1 MSLNISSRGAKS
13 HVKSELKDAFFLG
26 AGASINSGI
35 PLTKQFLPY
44 LFSEKQTDP
53 RLMRLVRF
61 IDQFFNVNSTKP
73 ESLPKFEQVLSLLD
87 LALLEDHEF
96 SSIYTRSNIGQLR
109 SDMDYLIWR
118 MLEQSSRKGST
129 RVFEKFASA
138 LDPKE
143 NILFSLNY
151 DTLLDH
157 ALLEVFKSLDYG
169 VRFSEIHGHHPK
181 TRKTDLD
188 NQTPLYIK
196 LHGSINWLQCPN
208 CQSFYCYQGSKELG
222 KVFDSKA
229 ELCPHDD
236 GYLRGIIVSPT
247 WNKRYTSA
255 PLSLLWIK
263 ASKHLRSVKR
273 ITFIGYSL
281 SDVDMRVIYLLKRSL
296 FNNPANVEIRV
307 VDPEPSGKIFKRY
320 ERLFG
325 SINAINTSFEEFV
338 ENYDI

>member
-1 MSLNISSRGAKS
+1 MNLKISSRGVVP
-13 HVKSELKDAFFLG
+13 HVKSELREAFFLG
-26 AGASINSGI
+26 AGASISSGI

-44 LFSEKQTDP
+44 LFSVKQTDP
-53 RLMRLVRF
+53 RLLRLLKF
-61 IDQFFNVNSTKP
+61 IDNFFIVNSAEY

-96 SSIYTRSNIGQLR
+96 SAIYTRASIGQLR

-118 MLEQSSRKGST
+118 MLEQSSRQGST
-129 RVFEKFASA
+129 KVFEKFAS
-138 LDPKE
+138 LLKPRE
-143 NILFSLNY
+143 HILFSLNY

-157 ALLEVFKSLDYG
+157 ALLKVFQSLDYG
-169 VRFSEIHGHHPK
+169 VRFSEIHGNNPK
-181 TRKTDLD
+181 TRQTDLGSK
-188 NQTPLYIK
+188 TPLYIK

-208 CQSFYCYQGSKELG
+208 CQAFYCYQGAKELR

-229 ELCPHDD
+229 ELCLHDN
-236 GYLRGIIVSPT
+236 GYLRGLIVSPT

-263 ASKHLRSVKR
+263 ASKHLRSIQR

-281 SDVDMRVIYLLKRSL
+281 SDVDMRVIYLLKRSI
-296 FNNPANVEIRV
+296 FNNPTDVQIRV

-325 SINAINTSFEEFV
+325 PIDAINSSFEEFV
-338 ENYDI
+338 EKGKI

>member
-1 MSLNISSRGAKS
+1 MNLKISSRGAKP
-13 HVKSELKDAFFLG
+13 HVKPELSEAFFLG
-26 AGASINSGI
+26 AGASISSGI
-35 PLTKQFLPY
+35 PVTKQFLPY
-44 LFSEKQTDP
+44 LFSKKQTNP
-53 RLMRLVRF
+53 RLLRLLRF
-61 IDQFFNVNSTKP
+61 INEFFALDSTKP

-129 RVFEKFASA
+129 KVFEKFAT
-138 LDPKE
+138 LLEPGKH
-143 NILFSLNY
+143 ILFSLNY

-157 ALLEVFKSLDYG
+157 ALLKIYKSLDYG
-169 VRFSEIHGHHPK
+169 VRFSQIHGHYPK

-188 NQTPLYIK
+188 NKTPLYIK

-208 CQSFYCYQGSKELG
+208 CQSFYCYQGAKELS

-229 ELCPHDD
+229 ELCPYDN

-247 WNKRYTSA
+247 WNKRYNSA

-263 ASKHLRSVKR
+263 ASKYLRSIKR

-281 SDVDMRVIYLLKRSL
+281 SDVDMRVIYLLKRSI
-296 FNNPANVEIRV
+296 FNNPSNVKIRV

-325 SINAINTSFEEFV
+325 PIEAINSSFEEFV
-338 ENYDI
+338 EKGPI

>member
-1 MSLNISSRGAKS
+1 MNPEISSRGAKP
-13 HVKSELKDAFFLG
+13 HVKPEPKDAFFLG
-26 AGASINSGI
+26 AGASISSGI

-44 LFSEKQTDP
+44 LFNKNQTDP
-53 RLMRLVRF
+53 RLLRLLKF
-61 IDQFFNVNSTKP
+61 IDEFFSTNSDKY
-73 ESLPKFEQVLSLLD
+73 EFLPKFEQVLSLLD

-96 SSIYTRSNIGQLR
+96 NATYTRSQIGQLR
-109 SDMDYLIWR
+109 GDMDYLIWR

-129 RVFEKFASA
+129 KVFEKFAA
-138 LDPKE
+138 LLEPKE
-143 NILFSLNY
+143 HILLSLNY

-157 ALLEVFKSLDYG
+157 ALLKTYKSLDYG
-169 VRFSEIHGHHPK
+169 VRFSEIHGQLPK
-181 TRKTDLD
+181 TRKTDS
-188 NQTPLYIK
+188 NKETPLYIK

-208 CQSFYCYQGSKELG
+208 CQSFYCYQGAEELS

-229 ELCPHDD
+229 ELCPHDN

-263 ASKHLRSVKR
+263 ASKHLRSIKR
-273 ITFIGYSL
+273 LTFIGYSL
-281 SDVDMRVIYLLKRSL
+281 SDVDMRVIYLIKRSL

-307 VDPEPSGKIFKRY
+307 IDPEPTGKIFKRY

-325 SINAINTSFEEFV
+325 PIEAINSSFEEFV
-338 ENYDI
+338 ENQKI